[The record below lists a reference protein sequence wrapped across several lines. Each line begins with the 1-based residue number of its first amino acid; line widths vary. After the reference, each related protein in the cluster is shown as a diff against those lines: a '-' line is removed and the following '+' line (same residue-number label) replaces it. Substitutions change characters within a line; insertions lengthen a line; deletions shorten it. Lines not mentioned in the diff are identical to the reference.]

1 MDNNF
6 VNSELSHFWHDISS
20 LSPYTSFSNTLPQRV
35 QRNSNMGIMIYPPV
49 VSLKEGAAALKIEHL
64 GLRSEIDQMWT
75 SIQGHVREE
84 F

>member
-1 MDNNF
+1 
-6 VNSELSHFWHDISS
+6 
-20 LSPYTSFSNTLPQRV
+20 
-35 QRNSNMGIMIYPPV
+35 MGIMIYPPV